1 MLRCQAIG
9 GLAPSL
15 IMNDI
20 LNYTLLCRCVL
31 IDCFA
36 RQYILPAVLNVCI
49 RLANPVTTFYLPW
62 HSFTTYS
69 KHSAFPWSKEINWSR
84 LKGITRVV
92 NLLVESFFVI
102 MCMVSCIKKFAKYSQ
117 SICECSYRVLKTFIA
132 HDFGMYCYVNTT
144 AY

>member
-92 NLLVESFFVI
+92 NLLVESFFCFHVYGI
-102 MCMVSCIKKFAKYSQ
+102 LHKKVCKVLAKHLRMLVQGAKDLHSP
-117 SICECSYRVLKTFIA
+117 
-132 HDFGMYCYVNTT
+132 
-144 AY
+144 